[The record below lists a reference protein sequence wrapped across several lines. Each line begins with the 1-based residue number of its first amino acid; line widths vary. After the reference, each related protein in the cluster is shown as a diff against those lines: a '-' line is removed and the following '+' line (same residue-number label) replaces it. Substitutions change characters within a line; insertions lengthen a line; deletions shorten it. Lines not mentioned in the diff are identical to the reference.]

1 MANSNSVSKITI
13 PHYLYGRSNASRLV
27 NHAKLMGEKNI
38 GPKVR
43 ESSKTFWKTTVVRNK
58 MNGTVQ
64 NVLYNKK
71 IELSKGDMKKII
83 KLVLKMHKEGYYHG
97 NISTRKVMWKELEDG
112 KNFRLVGFK
121 KMGKIEDKL
130 DYKDALSNIKSK
142 PEEIHWMMDEQQN
155 HKGDLLALYVTLRA
169 VFMIKYNLKQNYNYN
184 SYDGDFYYDLI
195 KEKEHNYKFSKWF
208 RETVEA
214 EVKNLNNKN
223 KKRNNNNNNNLN
235 NFRIRDSNRKR
246 NNNKN

>member
-1 MANSNSVSKITI
+1 MVNGVTKTF
-13 PHYLYGRSNASRLV
+13 PHSFGIGRSNASKEI

-38 GPKVR
+38 GPKVHR
-43 ESSKTFWKTTVVRNK
+43 TTKTLWKSTMIMNK
-58 MNGTVQ
+58 MNGTVM
-64 NVLYNKK
+64 NARRKK

-97 NISTRKVMWKELEDG
+97 NMWTNKVMWKQLEDG
-112 KNFRLVGFK
+112 KNFKLVGFK
-121 KMGKIEDKL
+121 LMDKIKGKV
-130 DYKDALSNIKSK
+130 DYKDVLSFIKSGPDK
-142 PEEIHWMMDEQQN
+142 WENFGNYKSDILSLFR
-155 HKGDLLALYVTLRA
+155 LLRFT
-169 VFMIKYNLKQNYNYN
+169 MNNNNNNNN
-184 SYDGDFYYDLI
+184 SNSDFYYDLM
-195 KEKEHNYKFSKWF
+195 KQNEHMYKFSKWF

-246 NNNKN
+246 NNNNNN